1 MIIAHISTFCVVF
14 KRFFIKHNKKLCDI
28 ENLSIVNILGT
39 IDDKIENLTSTNKTI
54 LELLKK
60 EFVVMYSM
68 LYSNETT
75 SIGNML
81 STQISGDW
89 GKDNPESN
97 YSEMVICIR
106 GADIPDFNYCNLNK
120 APTRYILKRNA
131 ETKQLKDYDIIIEL
145 SGGSP
150 TQSTGRSAIIP
161 PKFNTIKEKYI
172 CTNFCRVLRFDNA
185 KLASYSFLM
194 LNMWYESNLFFN
206 YEIGT
211 TGLKNLNLDAVLS
224 IELKKPT
231 NEFLENVFVNFNNTY
246 NIVQSNAQKIEKL
259 NELKQLYLKK
269 FFK

>member
-1 MIIAHISTFCVVF
+1 MEERKLPRKKKIKVDSKVKEKLDYIGLDLEKIPKSLQEYSDINFRTLRGYDE
-14 KRFFIKHNKKLCDI
+14 KKYKQYRFINVNDI
-28 ENLSIVNILGT
+28 EIL
-39 IDDKIENLTSTNKTI
+39 L
-54 LELLKK
+54 
-60 EFVVMYSM
+60 
-68 LYSNETT
+68 
-75 SIGNML
+75 
-81 STQISGDW
+81 
-89 GKDNPESN
+89 
-97 YSEMVICIR
+97 
-106 GADIPDFNYCNLNK
+106 
-120 APTRYILKRNA
+120 
-131 ETKQLKDYDIIIEL
+131 
-145 SGGSP
+145 SP
-150 TQSTGRSAIIP
+150 TNRI
-161 PKFNTIKEKYI
+161 NTIKEKYI